1 MLVPAV
7 QDFAQ
12 PITTL
17 LADALPWPQ
26 VALQDAA
33 GQLSVVAGLFD
44 APKYADAVLLAV
56 APGAGDGGPGG
67 AQRPFSCHRAV
78 LAARSPYFD
87 TLFSSGEPR
96 AGAWLLQTPLSTTSP
111 SPTLET
117 LCMRAVAGA

>member
-1 MLVPAV
+1 M

-56 APGAGDGGPGG
+56 APGAGDGG

-87 TLFSSGEPR
+87 TLFSSGERR
-96 AGAWLLQTPLSTTSP
+96 AGAWLLQPPLSTTSP

>member
-1 MLVPAV
+1 
-7 QDFAQ
+7 
-12 PITTL
+12 
-17 LADALPWPQ
+17 
-26 VALQDAA
+26 
-33 GQLSVVAGLFD
+33 VAGLFD

-96 AGAWLLQTPLSTTSP
+96 ACAWLWRAPLSTTSL
-111 SPTLET
+111 SPTWET
-117 LCMRAVAGA
+117 LCVRSLARA